1 MDNGVRFGNAAD
13 DGAARRGWFLGHFME
28 TAAGLQH
35 DDRVEVKWGAHSAGE
50 TRAAWV
56 QNEAATTL
64 SILVRG
70 RFRITFAH
78 AEYLLEREGDYL
90 LWPPGV
96 AHHWRADEDSIILTV
111 RWPSAPGDSVAQPPE
126 G

>member
-1 MDNGVRFGNAAD
+1 MRRDVRFGNAAA
-13 DGAARRGWFLGHFME
+13 DGAARRGWFVGHFMDV
-28 TAAGLQH
+28 ADGLQR
-35 DDRVEVKWGAHSAGE
+35 DSRVEVKWGYHQAGE

-70 RFRITFAH
+70 RFRLTFAH
-78 AEYLLEREGDYL
+78 GEYLLEREGDYV

-111 RWPSAPGDSVAQPPE
+111 RWPSEPGDSVAQAPPL
-126 G
+126 